1 MLNKPTRCRFVRAL
15 LPDSLLKENIMAKAN
30 EAAVAPAQSAIPG
43 VNAVAVP
50 EPVVLT
56 ESELETIEQLGRD
69 YWMAEDAKTT
79 AERKLSQC
87 DTALFDILKGVDYR
101 RFMAIRAAY
110 ITGCRDKG
118 APNDEAAERTFQRAV
133 NRLGNSF
140 GYEKPKAESEAAK
153 RMAEKRAA
161 LAKQYELKTDGQ
173 LIEEKNALVAFGD
186 TKSMRKAIEIQKE
199 LERREKPVLDAAQ
212 TARKAILDKLV
223 TRAKELAKAGTD
235 DADAKLTAALL
246 ALS

>member
-1 MLNKPTRCRFVRAL
+1 
-15 LPDSLLKENIMAKAN
+15 MAKATQ
-30 EAAVAPAQSAIPG
+30 ADVAPAQSAIPG

-50 EPVVLT
+50 EPIVLT
-56 ESELETIEQLGRD
+56 AAELETIEQLGRD

-87 DTALFDILKGVDYR
+87 DTALFDILKGVDYKR
-101 RFMAIRAAY
+101 YMAIRAAY

-118 APNDEAAERTFQRAV
+118 APSDEAAERTFQRAV
-133 NRLGNSF
+133 NRLGSSF

-153 RMAEKRAA
+153 RMAEKRAQ
-161 LAKQYELKTDGQ
+161 LAAAYATKTDGE
-173 LIEEKNALVAFGD
+173 LIEEKKELAEKGD
-186 TKSMRKAIEIQKE
+186 TKSMRRAIEIQKE

-223 TRAKELAKAGTD
+223 TRAKELAKAGTA
-235 DADAKLTAALL
+235 DADQKLTAALL

>member
-1 MLNKPTRCRFVRAL
+1 
-15 LPDSLLKENIMAKAN
+15 MAKATQ
-30 EAAVAPAQSAIPG
+30 ADVAPAQSAIPG

-56 ESELETIEQLGRD
+56 ASELETIEQLGRD

-87 DTALFDILKGVDYR
+87 DTALFDILKGVDYKR
-101 RFMAIRAAY
+101 YMAIRAAY

-118 APNDEAAERTFQRAV
+118 APSDEAAERTFQRAV
-133 NRLGNSF
+133 NRLGSSF

-153 RMAEKRAA
+153 RMAEKRAQ
-161 LAKQYELKTDGQ
+161 LAAAYATKTDGE
-173 LIEEKNALVAFGD
+173 LIEEKKELAEKGD
-186 TKSMRKAIEIQKE
+186 TKSMRRAIEIQKE

-223 TRAKELAKAGTD
+223 TRAKELAKAGTA
-235 DADAKLTAALL
+235 DADQKLTAALL